1 MASVVGVFFGCGENE
16 PVEFYDLRVDELTAR
31 RAVVKGETSRPTTC
45 RVDFGTSMMMLDRS
59 ASDPNM
65 ADGQSA
71 IDHEVPLEDL
81 TPDTMMFWQA
91 RAVDEDG
98 EVYLSEVM
106 SFRTPAE
113 PSDMNQQPGNMLPE
127 PVVMQN
133 VALLSMGSSVPMV
146 SSNFGGATNDASW
159 GIHNALDGQMSTE
172 WSSNGDGDDAWMM
185 LDFGKMRKIERFG
198 FRSRKMT
205 DGSSIITSVRLI
217 FDGTTTM
224 GPFDTPNPDERY
236 EFDITPTQASQVR
249 VEAVTTTG
257 GNTGA
262 KEIEF
267 FEAMP

>member
-1 MASVVGVFFGCGENE
+1 MAGVVGALLGCGENE
-16 PVEFYDLRVDELTAR
+16 PVEFYDLRVDELAAR

-65 ADGQSA
+65 ADGQRA

-81 TPDTMMFWQA
+81 IPDTMMFWQA
-91 RAVDEDG
+91 RAIDEDG

-113 PSDMNQQPGNMLPE
+113 PADMNPE
-127 PVVMQN
+127 PDPVTMQN

-146 SSNFGGATNDASW
+146 SSNFGGGTNSAAW
-159 GIHNALDGQMSTE
+159 GIDNALDGQMSTE

-185 LDFGKMRKIERFG
+185 LDFGKMRNIERFG
-198 FRSRKMT
+198 FRSRKMA
-205 DGSSIITSVRLI
+205 DGSSIVTSVRLI
-217 FDGTTTM
+217 FDGMTPM
-224 GPFDTPNPDERY
+224 GPFDTPNPDEHY
-236 EFDITPTQASQVR
+236 EFDITSIQARQVR